1 MKSKYRFRRILS
13 GVMAAVTI
21 LSTVISPLTVYA
33 SEEPKTAEPPAYES
47 VKDLLDEEE
56 VVKAN
61 DLELEVGQEFDVSSD
76 RTNLEIKDESKV
88 KVIFQKAENDAGEN
102 FSTSHADTYHAVY
115 YVEPVNQN
123 HPVYQIGRNLIV
135 KEPVTAAQS
144 EPQTEQAV
152 TEEDTGSDDEEAASQ
167 EETETVPVET
177 EIVEPETAESETEE
191 AETEEPEETESEFQ
205 DGLSESE
212 FDAALEE
219 SETENTTDAESGL
232 TLSDVLEQAGEQDI
246 DLIAMED
253 GETVSFTAVNT
264 STRAT
269 QDVNVTRGTA
279 YYYADYGLG
288 SYVTYKYTVKFGN
301 VSATAYCVQPSKAGP
316 GDGVYKITKLGDSKA
331 LAKVCYYGTKASGEN
346 GFFSEKH
353 PDFSAGKQFIIV
365 HLAASYANNSGDAF
379 SGTNATGQALA
390 MELYNYC
397 MSQPEIPEVDMSFS
411 NADVTAYI
419 SGNSQRTEEIT
430 FKASELQTITMKLP
444 SGVRLHN
451 VTTGKTSSVG
461 ASVEICGGTKFYL
474 SAPLTQ
480 AVDVKGEWSST
491 MKGSIIKDYSAY
503 KITTGSETQD
513 LALVFGEGVT
523 DEKYVDFKV
532 SWVKQA
538 TLEIVKKD
546 RKSNKAIAGA
556 VYGVYSDKDGKN
568 LITKMPAT
576 DDNGASS
583 VTITKTQDT
592 VYLKEI
598 SVPNG
603 YLLDTKAYDVNLVIG
618 GTVKQT
624 VTDAE
629 QMASLTVYK
638 LGEVL
643 TGAKVTDDGVFFVYT
658 EQKQKGAVYN
668 VYAAS
673 DIVSADG
680 TVVYKKD
687 ALVKA
692 GLTTGD
698 DGSATLDNLYL
709 GKYVVKEM
717 QAPQN
722 LVCTGESQEITLS
735 YAGSNVEKV
744 MGSVTFKNDRQK
756 ASVSVYKQD
765 KETRKYLPGGTYG
778 LYAGNDIKAADGTI
792 VVKKD
797 TLIEKAVTGIDGKA
811 VYQADLPIANSYY
824 MKELGAPAGY
834 VRNGEDVYSFTFQ
847 YTTDKEATVSFN
859 HTFQNE
865 RINAKIKLVKEDS
878 ETGKTAQGDATLEG
892 AVYGLYA
899 REDIVHPDGQT
910 GVLYPAGTQ
919 IATLTT
925 DTEGNA
931 EVADL
936 YLGKYYVKELTP
948 PVGYLADPGEHDLE
962 CNDEGDLVQTVER
975 TVTSLEDVIKQPF
988 QVIKAA
994 NNGKTDADLLKGVGF
1009 SAYLESSLKKN
1020 KDGSYDFTSATPVVL
1035 TADGQTEMFTD
1046 ERGYACSIPLAYG
1059 TYIVRET
1066 TTPHNFKPVDD
1077 FKVVISENNPEKPQV
1092 WRVLLDEEFEAK
1104 LKIVKK
1110 DDETKKSVLVPNTE
1124 FKVYDLDNKK
1134 YVEQVTT
1141 YPSTT
1146 VHKSYFTDENGYLI
1160 LPQNLACGNY
1170 RIEEVT
1176 APDGYT
1182 HSTNTVEIKVDSDTA
1197 YQEDPVSG
1205 DLIIE
1210 VDFENHPAKGR
1221 LTIRKEGEVVKGFDK
1236 DFTYEEASLAGAVFE
1251 VYASEDIYTADH
1263 QTDENGNR
1271 YLEYAKDTL
1280 VATVTTDETGSAVIE
1295 NLPLGKYRV
1304 EEKKAPEGYTWNAK
1318 GEKVTF
1324 TYAGQD
1330 TPVVDEEV
1338 TFTNERQ
1345 KVSITVEKQDAE
1357 TGSVVAGAVFGL
1369 YNKTEIKSGDN
1380 VIVKA
1385 DTLLQEITSDE
1396 KGQAHFTLDLP
1407 LGTYYVKEIS
1417 APDGFVS
1424 SDEVL
1429 EFDATYQ
1436 GQDIQTIKLKSIKK
1450 NQPTTIEVTKSDLT
1464 TGVELN
1470 GASLSVLDEDGNVI
1484 DSWTSVKDEPHVIK
1498 YLTVG
1503 KTYILRESLAPLGYL
1518 KTTDVKFTIEDT
1530 AEIQKVEMQD
1540 HVPKALLIV
1549 NKKGEFLDKITLLD
1563 NVKGVVEHFFE
1574 YITGSLTDVTFEI
1587 RAAEDIKAAD
1597 GVSPDYYS
1605 KDELVA
1611 TVTTDANG
1619 VAEVSDLPVGKY
1631 YVKEVGTAYGY
1642 ILDEEPRYVDLSYRD
1657 QDTPVVVYDEDWQ
1670 NNRQKV
1676 KVNVLK
1682 KEKDTDR
1689 VLKGGIFGLY
1699 TRNDILS
1706 ASGKVLMEADTL
1718 IELKTTDVDGKISF
1732 IADLPIDGTYYVKE
1746 LYAPDGFVT
1755 TGEEQEFVFEYQGD
1769 KEAEVSYEFV
1779 FEDEPT
1785 TVELS
1790 KTDLTTGEELPGA
1803 RLQLTDENGAVVE
1816 EWTSTKEPH
1825 IIKELVVGK
1834 SYTLTETKP
1843 ADGYATAESIT
1854 FTVENT
1860 VEIQKQV
1867 MEDDVTKV
1875 EISKTDITGDN
1886 EIEGAK
1892 LTITDENGNIVET
1905 WTSGKEPH
1913 YIEKLPIG
1921 KYTLKEEQAPNGYVV
1936 SEEITF
1942 EVADTAEIQKVAM
1955 KDDTAKGRLIIE
1967 KTDKDTGAALKGAEF
1982 ELRDAD
1988 GKVVETLTT
1997 DENGHATSGLLAI
2010 GTYKDGKFDKA
2021 AIYYLVETKAP
2032 EGYQMDETKHEVT
2045 FTYVDDKT
2053 PVIEVIQK
2061 VTNEKLPEDTPSV
2074 SNPKTGDDTNLWFPA
2089 LCLILSTGGLI
2100 GMGVASRRKKKKGGR

>member
-88 KVIFQKAENDAGEN
+88 KVTFQKAESDAGES

-135 KEPVTAAQS
+135 KEPVAASQS

-167 EETETVPVET
+167 EETETEPVET

-191 AETEEPEETESEFQ
+191 PEETEPEFQ

-219 SETENTTDAESGL
+219 SETENTTDEESGL

-246 DLIAMED
+246 DLMAMED

-269 QDVNVTRGTA
+269 QDVDVTRGAA

-365 HLAASYANNSGDAF
+365 HLAASYANNSSDAF

-444 SGVRLHN
+444 SGVKLHN
-451 VTTGKTSSVG
+451 VTTGKTSSAG

-643 TGAKVTDDGVFFVYT
+643 TGAKVTDDGVSFVYT

-797 TLIEKAVTGIDGKA
+797 TLIEKAVTGTDGKA

-1197 YQEDPVSG
+1197 YQKDPVSG

-1318 GEKVTF
+1318 GEEVTF

-1369 YNKTEIKSGDN
+1369 YNKNEIKSGDN

-1396 KGQAHFTLDLP
+1396 KGQAHFTLNLP

-1484 DSWTSVKDEPHVIK
+1484 DSWISVKDEPHVIK

-1816 EWTSTKEPH
+1816 KWTSTKEPH

-2089 LCLILSTGGLI
+2089 LCLIFSTGGLI